1 TPRPGVEPGLALG
14 AVSLHAA
21 LRAAAGFLLQALA
34 AAATMLA
41 SGLGTDEDCL
51 AGAWVAT
58 VIGLPLLAF
67 DFHWVNGDC
76 SSASLLLGGGMMLA
90 VAGDHLGADGRSVAG
105 QAVVLVVAVSILIVA
120 VFTTNSYGMWGGGV
134 VRLEEDRLL
143 LPKEDICR
151 WALAG
156 GSWAYHRALHTHTA
170 PTVGVTAGDRGAKL
184 LSSYHLPA
192 SDRLSS
198 LKPAFCRLT
207 VSLSGSV

>member
-1 TPRPGVEPGLALG
+1 MTPRPGGEWSSALSHLALG

-21 LRAAAGFLLQALA
+21 LSTAQANRGAAAGFLLQALA
-34 AAATMLA
+34 AAIMLA

-76 SSASLLLGGGMMLA
+76 SSANLLLGGGMVLA
-90 VAGDHLGADGRSVAG
+90 VAGDHLGAEGRSVAG
-105 QAVVLVVAVSILIVA
+105 QAVVLVVAVTILIVA
-120 VFTTNSYGMWGGGV
+120 VFTTNSYGMWGGVMLGAAGLLS
-134 VRLEEDRLL
+134 RLEEDRLLLL

-156 GSWAYHRALHTHTA
+156 GSWAYHRALHTQ
-170 PTVGVTAGDRGAKL
+170 
-184 LSSYHLPA
+184 
-192 SDRLSS
+192 RLQWE
-198 LKPAFCRLT
+198 
-207 VSLSGSV
+207 

>member
-1 TPRPGVEPGLALG
+1 
-14 AVSLHAA
+14 
-21 LRAAAGFLLQALA
+21 
-34 AAATMLA
+34 MLA

-76 SSASLLLGGGMMLA
+76 SSANLLLGGGMVLA
-90 VAGDHLGADGRSVAG
+90 VAGDHLGAEGRSVAG
-105 QAVVLVVAVSILIVA
+105 QAVVLVVAVTILIVA
-120 VFTTNSYGMWGGGV
+120 VFTTNSYGMWGGVMLGAAGLLS
-134 VRLEEDRLL
+134 RLEEDRLL

-184 LSSYHLPA
+184 LSSYHRPA

>member
-1 TPRPGVEPGLALG
+1 M
-14 AVSLHAA
+14 
-21 LRAAAGFLLQALA
+21 LQALA

-76 SSASLLLGGGMMLA
+76 SSANLLLGGGMVLA
-90 VAGDHLGADGRSVAG
+90 VAGDHLGAEGRSVAG
-105 QAVVLVVAVSILIVA
+105 QAVVLVVAVTILIVA
-120 VFTTNSYGMWGGGV
+120 VFTTNSYGMWGGGGEMLGAAGLLSW
-134 VRLEEDRLL
+134 LEEDRLL

-156 GSWAYHRALHTHTA
+156 GSWAYHRALHTQ
-170 PTVGVTAGDRGAKL
+170 
-184 LSSYHLPA
+184 
-192 SDRLSS
+192 RLQWE
-198 LKPAFCRLT
+198 
-207 VSLSGSV
+207 